1 MSDADFEF
9 DSVDAGASA
18 TVPRQASDLR
28 KNGHVVLRGRPCKI
42 VDMST
47 SKTSKH
53 GHAQVNIVG
62 IDIFTG
68 GKYEDA
74 PLSTHNME
82 VPNVKRSEYQL
93 VDIADGFLSMMDGGG
108 EMKEDVKLPAGELG
122 DAIAADFEAGKD
134 LLITVISAMSEEAAI
149 SHKEAPKGSGA

>member
-1 MSDADFEF
+1 MS
-9 DSVDAGASA
+9 ASP
-18 TVPRQASDLR
+18 TGIRL
-28 KNGHVVLRGRPCKI
+28 
-42 VDMST
+42 T
-47 SKTSKH
+47 
-53 GHAQVNIVG
+53 G

-68 GKYEDA
+68 RKHEDVVSA
-74 PLSTHNME
+74 THNVD

-93 VDIADGFLSMMDGGG
+93 VDIADGFLSMMDDGG

-134 LLITVISAMSEEAAI
+134 LLVTVISAMGEEAAI